1 LRVRF
6 LADQNLNGDIVSGVV
21 RRLPEID
28 FETAYEAGLEEAS
41 DAELLSFAAKESK
54 LLVTHDR
61 KTMPIHFGKF
71 IETQNSAGILIIS
84 QNCEI
89 VRAIEELIWVWEA
102 SEAEEYRNLIRQI
115 PL

>member
-1 LRVRF
+1 LKVRF
-6 LADQNLNGDIVSGVV
+6 LADQNLNDDIVSGVL

-28 FETAYEAGLEEAS
+28 FETTYEAGIERVS
-41 DAELLSFAAKESK
+41 DPKLLSFAATKGR

-61 KTMPIHFGKF
+61 KTIPIHFGRF
-71 IETQNSAGILIIS
+71 LETQNSAGVLIIS

-89 VRAIEELIWVWEA
+89 ARAIEELILVWEA
-102 SEAEEYRNLIRQI
+102 SEAEEYVNLIRSI

>member
-1 LRVRF
+1 MKVRF
-6 LADQNLNGDIVSGVV
+6 LADQNLNADIVSGVL

-41 DAELLSFAAKESK
+41 DAELLSFAAKEGK

-61 KTMPIHFGKF
+61 KTMPIHFGRL
-71 IETQNSAGILIIS
+71 IETQNSAGVLIIS
-84 QNCEI
+84 QNYE
-89 VRAIEELIWVWEA
+89 VAHAIEDLIWVWEA
-102 SEAEEYRNLIRQI
+102 SEAEEYINLIRQI

>member
-6 LADQNLNGDIVSGVV
+6 LADQNLNNDIVSGVL

-28 FETAYEAGLEEAS
+28 FETAHEAGLDSAS
-41 DAELLSFAAKESK
+41 DAELISFAAKEGQI
-54 LLVTHDR
+54 LVTHDR
-61 KTMPIHFGKF
+61 KTMPKYFGRF
-71 IETQNSAGILIIS
+71 IETQNSAGVLLIS

-89 VRAIEELIWVWEA
+89 SVAIEELILIWEV
-102 SEAEEYRNLIRQI
+102 SEAEEFLNLIRQI